1 MKNLSIL
8 LFVFISVSGCQSDK
22 NISKLDVPALLDRS
36 LKLQYSNEW
45 PEVKNHYAD
54 LKYKL
59 VKDNENIEALI
70 HLSQLFI
77 NEARITGAHGHYYNA
92 ALKMTAWALSCKTI
106 SRDQRFLCL
115 SNKASIQLSL
125 HDFRNA
131 YNTAREAV
139 SLNPYNASVYGALVD
154 ACVELGQYAEAVQ
167 YADKMVSIRPD
178 IRSYSRVSYL
188 REIHGM
194 PDEAIAALKLAV
206 EAGSPG
212 SEEKSWAALQLAKLD
227 HRYGRTEEAKV
238 ILKDILAERE
248 NYPFAKEALAEINIE
263 EKNYVEAE
271 KELKEACDIIP
282 EVSFY
287 IALARLYKMQGR
299 DSDMNDNIST
309 VIQMLQD
316 DTDQGHNMS
325 LEYSEVFLSYF
336 NDPERALV
344 YLQNDLQMRP
354 DNIDINRMLAKIYA
368 AKKDKLNVENCLKK
382 AKMTNSKHPELSEIG
397 KLLSSL

>member
-1 MKNLSIL
+1 M
-8 LFVFISVSGCQSDK
+8 
-22 NISKLDVPALLDRS
+22 
-36 LKLQYSNEW
+36 
-45 PEVKNHYAD
+45 
-54 LKYKL
+54 
-59 VKDNENIEALI
+59 
-70 HLSQLFI
+70 
-77 NEARITGAHGHYYNA
+77 
-92 ALKMTAWALSCKTI
+92 
-106 SRDQRFLCL
+106 
-115 SNKASIQLSL
+115 
-125 HDFRNA
+125 
-131 YNTAREAV
+131 
-139 SLNPYNASVYGALVD
+139 
-154 ACVELGQYAEAVQ
+154 
-167 YADKMVSIRPD
+167 
-178 IRSYSRVSYL
+178 
-188 REIHGM
+188 
-194 PDEAIAALKLAV
+194 
-206 EAGSPG
+206 
-212 SEEKSWAALQLAKLD
+212 
-227 HRYGRTEEAKV
+227 
-238 ILKDILAERE
+238 
-248 NYPFAKEALAEINIE
+248 AEINIE